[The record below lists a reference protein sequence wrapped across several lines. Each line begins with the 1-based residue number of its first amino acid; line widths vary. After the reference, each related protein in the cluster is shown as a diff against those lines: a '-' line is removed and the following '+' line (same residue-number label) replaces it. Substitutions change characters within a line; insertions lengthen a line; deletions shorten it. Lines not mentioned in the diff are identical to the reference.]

1 MNNIGKNYF
10 DVGYIDALARGRSP
24 LHRLDPRVKLITT
37 LLFIVTVVSFGK
49 YTLWAF
55 IPFVIYPVF
64 LISAGGLPAGYFVK
78 KALLVLPFAVLIGVF
93 NPVIDRTI
101 MARIGMIGISGGWI
115 SFLSILVRCA
125 LTVTAA
131 MLLIALTG
139 FDAVCEALTKLG
151 VPRPFVV
158 QLLFF
163 YRYLFVLTDEAQR
176 MERARTL
183 RSSHAGVRL
192 KVFCSMAG
200 QLLLRTFDRAE
211 RIYSAM
217 SCRGFNGNIRTI
229 KTIRVRWGDIGFMA
243 GWGLLFVVFRVYNI
257 PVKLGELILGC
268 LR

>member
-1 MNNIGKNYF
+1 MRINGCIVANGQVFSMNNIGKNYF

-163 YRYLFVLTDEAQR
+163 YR
-176 MERARTL
+176 
-183 RSSHAGVRL
+183 
-192 KVFCSMAG
+192 
-200 QLLLRTFDRAE
+200 
-211 RIYSAM
+211 
-217 SCRGFNGNIRTI
+217 
-229 KTIRVRWGDIGFMA
+229 
-243 GWGLLFVVFRVYNI
+243 
-257 PVKLGELILGC
+257 
-268 LR
+268 